1 MLGAVRTVVSIDID
15 MAECTII
22 LLLRNSKIKIMIK
35 NFLDLSFHDTSFDS
49 LHMLVLNYSTTDSKR

>member
-1 MLGAVRTVVSIDID
+1 VLGAVRTVVSIDID